1 MLDGMRNH
9 NLYIDD
15 VMLHPRALHILLHG
29 LVSYHEHQVHKVL
42 AWYDARTGGCRVC
55 FPIWHVRSCFV
66 YIEKL

>member
-29 LVSYHEHQVHKVL
+29 LVPYHEHQVQKVL
-42 AWYDARTGGCRVC
+42 AWYDARTGGCRVF
-55 FPIWHVRSCFV
+55 FPRR
-66 YIEKL
+66 EMARA

>member
-29 LVSYHEHQVHKVL
+29 LVPYHEHQVHKVL
-42 AWYDARTGGCRVC
+42 AWYDARTVLSEMARA
-55 FPIWHVRSCFV
+55 
-66 YIEKL
+66 